1 MGGLLMI
8 KIAIDA
14 MGGDNAPVE
23 IVKGCD
29 LALDAYPDIELVLF
43 GNETAIKSLL
53 KHTERVTVV
62 NTTEIISMG
71 EKDPVKAIRNNR
83 DSSMVKALYSAKNG
97 ETSAVVSAG
106 PTQALI
112 VGAHLVIKRME
123 KMHRVALAPIIPSVD
138 QKGRILLDVGA
149 NIELRAEHM
158 LELALYATVVSRE
171 YLGVENPSVA
181 LMNIGTEEGKGRDL
195 EKETFKLLKENP
207 QINFLG
213 NIEGKEIL
221 TTEANIVL
229 TDGYTGNVL
238 MKTMEGTAKGMG
250 NMLKEEIKSS
260 FMGKIG
266 YLFMK
271 KNLKRFQK
279 RMDASEIGGAMIFG
293 IKAPVIKAHGSS
305 NAYAFMNA
313 IRQARQFVSNKVV
326 EKVELALKDI
336 IIEESSDS
344 N

>member
-1 MGGLLMI
+1 MI

-23 IVKGCD
+23 IVRGCD
-29 LALDAYPDIELVLF
+29 LALDAYKDIELVLF
-43 GNETAIKSLL
+43 GDEKQIKSLL
-53 KHTERVTVV
+53 KHQDRVTIV
-62 NTTEIISMG
+62 NTTEVISMG
-71 EKDPVKAIRNNR
+71 EKDPVKAIRSNR

-97 ETSAVVSAG
+97 DTSAVVSAG

-149 NIELRAEHM
+149 NIELRPEHL

-171 YLGVENPSVA
+171 YLGVEKPSVV
-181 LMNIGTEEGKGRDL
+181 LMNIGTEEGKGREL

-207 QINFLG
+207 QIHFLG

-260 FMGKIG
+260 LMGKIG

-305 NAYAFMNA
+305 NAHAFMNA
-313 IRQARQFVSNKVV
+313 IRQARQFVQNNVV

>member
-1 MGGLLMI
+1 MI

-23 IVKGCD
+23 IVRGCD
-29 LALDAYPDIELVLF
+29 LALDAYKDIELVLF
-43 GNETAIKSLL
+43 GDEKQIKSLL
-53 KHTERVTVV
+53 KHQERVTIV
-62 NTTEIISMG
+62 NTTEVISMG
-71 EKDPVKAIRNNR
+71 EKDPVRAIRSNR

-97 ETSAVVSAG
+97 DTSAVVSAG

-149 NIELRAEHM
+149 NIELRPEHL

-171 YLGVENPSVA
+171 YLGIEKPSVV
-181 LMNIGTEEGKGRDL
+181 LMNIGTEEGKGREL

-207 QINFLG
+207 QIHFLG

-260 FMGKIG
+260 LMGKIG

-305 NAYAFMNA
+305 NAHAFMNA
-313 IRQARQFVSNKVV
+313 IRQARQFVQNNVV

>member
-43 GNETAIKSLL
+43 GNETEIKSLL
-53 KHTERVTVV
+53 KHTERVTIV

-123 KMHRVALAPIIPSVD
+123 KMHRVALAPIIPSID

-260 FMGKIG
+260 LMGKIG

-305 NAYAFMNA
+305 NAHAFMNA
-313 IRQARQFVSNKVV
+313 IRQARQFVSNHVV

>member
-1 MGGLLMI
+1 MI

-23 IVKGCD
+23 IVRGCD
-29 LALDAYPDIELVLF
+29 LALDAYKDIELVLF
-43 GNETAIKSLL
+43 GDEKQIKSLL
-53 KHTERVTVV
+53 KHQDRVTIV
-62 NTTEIISMG
+62 NTTEVISMG
-71 EKDPVKAIRNNR
+71 EKDPVRAIRSNR

-97 ETSAVVSAG
+97 DTSAVVSAG

-149 NIELRAEHM
+149 NIELRPEHL

-171 YLGVENPSVA
+171 YLGVEKPSVV
-181 LMNIGTEEGKGRDL
+181 LMNIGTEEGKGREL

-207 QINFLG
+207 QIHFLG

-260 FMGKIG
+260 LMGKIG

-305 NAYAFMNA
+305 NAHAFMNA
-313 IRQARQFVSNKVV
+313 IRQARQFVQNNVV

>member
-1 MGGLLMI
+1 MI

-14 MGGDNAPVE
+14 MGGDNAPLE

-29 LALDAYPDIELVLF
+29 LALEAFSDIELVLF
-43 GNETAIKSLL
+43 GNEKEIKSLL
-53 KHTERVTVV
+53 KSKDRVTIV
-62 NTTEIISMG
+62 NTTEVISMG
-71 EKDPVKAIRNNR
+71 EKDPIKAIRNNR

-123 KMHRVALAPIIPSVD
+123 KMHRVALAPIIPSID

-149 NIELRAEHM
+149 NIELRPEHM

-171 YLGVENPSVA
+171 YLGVENPTVA

-260 FMGKIG
+260 LMGKIG

-305 NAYAFMNA
+305 NAHAFMNA
-313 IRQARQFVSNKVV
+313 IRQARQFVSNRVV
-326 EKVELALKDI
+326 EKVEIALKDI

>member
-1 MGGLLMI
+1 MI

-29 LALDAYPDIELVLF
+29 LALDAYKDIELVLF
-43 GNETAIKSLL
+43 GDEKQIKSLL
-53 KHTERVTVV
+53 KHQDRVTIV
-62 NTTEIISMG
+62 NTTEVISMG
-71 EKDPVKAIRNNR
+71 EKDPVRAIRSNR

-97 ETSAVVSAG
+97 DTSAVVSAG

-149 NIELRAEHM
+149 NIELRPEHL

-171 YLGVENPSVA
+171 YLGIEKPSVV
-181 LMNIGTEEGKGRDL
+181 LMNIGTEEGKGREL

-207 QINFLG
+207 QIHFLG

-260 FMGKIG
+260 LMGKIG

-305 NAYAFMNA
+305 NAHAFMNA
-313 IRQARQFVSNKVV
+313 IRQARQFVQNNVV

>member
-1 MGGLLMI
+1 MI

-23 IVKGCD
+23 IVRGCD
-29 LALDAYPDIELVLF
+29 LALDAYKDIELVLF
-43 GNETAIKSLL
+43 GDEKQIKSLL
-53 KHTERVTVV
+53 KHQERVTIV
-62 NTTEIISMG
+62 NTTEVISMG
-71 EKDPVKAIRNNR
+71 EKDPVRAIRSNR

-97 ETSAVVSAG
+97 DTSAVVSAG

-149 NIELRAEHM
+149 NIELRPEHL

-171 YLGVENPSVA
+171 YLGVEKPSVV
-181 LMNIGTEEGKGRDL
+181 LMNIGTEEGKGREL

-207 QINFLG
+207 QIHFLG

-260 FMGKIG
+260 LMGKIG

-305 NAYAFMNA
+305 NAHAFMNA
-313 IRQARQFVSNKVV
+313 IRQARQFVKNNVV

>member
-1 MGGLLMI
+1 MI

-14 MGGDNAPVE
+14 MGGDNAPLE

-43 GNETAIKSLL
+43 GNETEIKSML
-53 KHTERVTVV
+53 KHTDRVSIVH
-62 NTTEIISMG
+62 TTEVISMG
-71 EKDPVKAIRNNR
+71 EKDPVKAIRNHK

-97 ETSAVVSAG
+97 ETRAVVSAG

-123 KMHRVALAPIIPSVD
+123 KMHRVALAPIIPSLD

-149 NIELRAEHM
+149 NIELRPEHM

-171 YLGVENPSVA
+171 YLGVEKPTVV
-181 LMNIGTEEGKGRDL
+181 LMNIGTEEGKGREL

-260 FMGKIG
+260 LMGKIG
-266 YLFMK
+266 YLIMK
-271 KNLKRFQK
+271 KNLKRFQR

-326 EKVELALKDI
+326 EKVEVALKDI
-336 IIEESSDS
+336 QIEESSDS

>member
-1 MGGLLMI
+1 MI

-43 GNETAIKSLL
+43 GNETEIKSLL
-53 KHTERVTVV
+53 KHKERVTVV

-181 LMNIGTEEGKGRDL
+181 LMNIGTEEGKGREL

-260 FMGKIG
+260 LMGKIG

>member
-1 MGGLLMI
+1 MI

-14 MGGDNAPVE
+14 MGGDNAPLE

-43 GNETAIKSLL
+43 GNETEIKSLL
-53 KHTERVTVV
+53 KHTDRVSIVH
-62 NTTEIISMG
+62 TTEVISMG
-71 EKDPVKAIRNNR
+71 EKDPVKAIRNHR

-123 KMHRVALAPIIPSVD
+123 KMHRVALAPIIPSID

-149 NIELRAEHM
+149 NIELRPEHM
-158 LELALYATVVSRE
+158 LELALYATVVSKE
-171 YLGVENPSVA
+171 YLGVEKPTVA
-181 LMNIGTEEGKGRDL
+181 LMNIGTEEGKGREL

-260 FMGKIG
+260 LMGKIG
-266 YLFMK
+266 YLFMR

-305 NAYAFMNA
+305 NAYAFKNA
-313 IRQARQFVSNKVV
+313 IRQARQFVSNQVV
-326 EKVELALKDI
+326 EKVEVALKDI
-336 IIEESSDS
+336 QIEESSDS

>member
-1 MGGLLMI
+1 
-8 KIAIDA
+8 
-14 MGGDNAPVE
+14 
-23 IVKGCD
+23 
-29 LALDAYPDIELVLF
+29 
-43 GNETAIKSLL
+43 
-53 KHTERVTVV
+53 
-62 NTTEIISMG
+62 MG

-181 LMNIGTEEGKGRDL
+181 LMNIGTEEGKGREL

-260 FMGKIG
+260 LMGKIG

>member
-1 MGGLLMI
+1 MI

-14 MGGDNAPVE
+14 MGGDNAPIE
-23 IVKGCD
+23 IVKGCN

-43 GNETAIKSLL
+43 GDEPSIKSLL
-53 KHTERVTVV
+53 KNQERVTIVH
-62 NTTEIISMG
+62 TTEIISMG

-149 NIELRAEHM
+149 NIELRPEHM

-171 YLGVENPSVA
+171 YLGVEKPTVA

-305 NAYAFMNA
+305 NAHAFMNA
-313 IRQARQFVSNKVV
+313 IRQARQFVSNQVV
-326 EKVELALKDI
+326 EKVEVALKDI

>member
-1 MGGLLMI
+1 MI

-43 GNETAIKSLL
+43 GNETEIKSLL

-62 NTTEIISMG
+62 NTTEVISMG

-83 DSSMVKALYSAKNG
+83 DSSMVKALYSAKSG

-260 FMGKIG
+260 LMGKIG

-305 NAYAFMNA
+305 NAHAFMNA

-326 EKVELALKDI
+326 EKVEIALKDI

>member
-1 MGGLLMI
+1 MI

-14 MGGDNAPVE
+14 MGGDNAPIE

-29 LALDAYPDIELVLF
+29 LALEAYPDIELVLF
-43 GNETAIKSLL
+43 GNENEIKSLL
-53 KHTERVTVV
+53 KHKERVTIV
-62 NTTEIISMG
+62 NTTEVISMG

-123 KMHRVALAPIIPSVD
+123 KMHRVALAPIIPSID

-149 NIELRAEHM
+149 NIELRPEHM

-171 YLGVENPSVA
+171 YLGVEKPTVV

-305 NAYAFMNA
+305 NAYAFKNA
-313 IRQARQFVSNKVV
+313 IKQARQFVSNKVV

>member
-1 MGGLLMI
+1 MI

-23 IVKGCD
+23 IVRGCD
-29 LALDAYPDIELVLF
+29 LALDAYKDIELVLF
-43 GNETAIKSLL
+43 GDEKQIKSLL
-53 KHTERVTVV
+53 KHQERVTIV
-62 NTTEIISMG
+62 NTTEVISMG
-71 EKDPVKAIRNNR
+71 EKDPVRAIRSNR

-97 ETSAVVSAG
+97 DTSAVVSAG

-149 NIELRAEHM
+149 NIELRPEHL

-171 YLGVENPSVA
+171 YLGIEKPSVV
-181 LMNIGTEEGKGRDL
+181 LMNIGTEEGKGREL

-207 QINFLG
+207 QIHFLG

-260 FMGKIG
+260 LMGKIG

-305 NAYAFMNA
+305 NAHAFMNA
-313 IRQARQFVSNKVV
+313 IRQARQFVKNNVV

>member
-1 MGGLLMI
+1 MI

-43 GNETAIKSLL
+43 GNETEIKSLL
-53 KHTERVTVV
+53 KHKERVTVV

-171 YLGVENPSVA
+171 YLGVDNPSVA
-181 LMNIGTEEGKGRDL
+181 LMNIGTEEGKGREL

-260 FMGKIG
+260 LMGKIG

>member
-1 MGGLLMI
+1 MI

-43 GNETAIKSLL
+43 GNETEIKSLL
-53 KHTERVTVV
+53 KHKERVTVV

-123 KMHRVALAPIIPSVD
+123 KMHRVALAPIIPSLD

-158 LELALYATVVSRE
+158 LEFALYATVVSRE

-181 LMNIGTEEGKGRDL
+181 LMNIGTEEGKGREL

-260 FMGKIG
+260 LMGKIG

>member
-1 MGGLLMI
+1 MI

-14 MGGDNAPVE
+14 MGGDNAPLE

-29 LALDAYPDIELVLF
+29 LALEAFSDIELVLF
-43 GNETAIKSLL
+43 GNEKEIKSLL
-53 KHTERVTVV
+53 KSKDRVTIV
-62 NTTEIISMG
+62 NTTEVISMG
-71 EKDPVKAIRNNR
+71 EKDPIKAIRNNR

-123 KMHRVALAPIIPSVD
+123 KMHRVALAPIIPSID

-149 NIELRAEHM
+149 NIELRPEHM

-171 YLGVENPSVA
+171 YLGVENPTVV

-195 EKETFKLLKENP
+195 EKETFKLLKENS

-260 FMGKIG
+260 LMGKIG

-305 NAYAFMNA
+305 NAHAFMNA
-313 IRQARQFVSNKVV
+313 IRQARQFVSNRVV
-326 EKVELALKDI
+326 EKVEIALKDI

>member
-1 MGGLLMI
+1 MI

-14 MGGDNAPVE
+14 MGGDNAPLE

-43 GNETAIKSLL
+43 GNETEIKSML
-53 KHTERVTVV
+53 KHTDRVSIVH
-62 NTTEIISMG
+62 TTEVISMG
-71 EKDPVKAIRNNR
+71 EKDPVKAIRNHK

-123 KMHRVALAPIIPSVD
+123 KMHRVALAPIIPSLD

-149 NIELRAEHM
+149 NIELRPEHM

-171 YLGVENPSVA
+171 YLGVEKPTVV
-181 LMNIGTEEGKGRDL
+181 LMNIGTEEGKGREL

-260 FMGKIG
+260 LMGKIG

-271 KNLKRFQK
+271 KNLKRFQR

-326 EKVELALKDI
+326 EKVEVALKDI
-336 IIEESSDS
+336 QIEESSDS

>member
-1 MGGLLMI
+1 MI

-29 LALDAYPDIELVLF
+29 LALDAYKDIELVLF
-43 GNETAIKSLL
+43 GDEKQIKSLL
-53 KHTERVTVV
+53 KHQDRVTIV
-62 NTTEIISMG
+62 NTTEVISMG
-71 EKDPVKAIRNNR
+71 EKDPVRAIRSNR

-97 ETSAVVSAG
+97 DTSAVVSAG

-149 NIELRAEHM
+149 NIELRPEHL

-171 YLGVENPSVA
+171 YLGIEKPSVV
-181 LMNIGTEEGKGRDL
+181 LMNIGTEEGKGREL

-207 QINFLG
+207 QIHFLG

-260 FMGKIG
+260 LMGKIG

-305 NAYAFMNA
+305 NAHAFMNA
-313 IRQARQFVSNKVV
+313 IRQARQFVKNNVV

>member
-1 MGGLLMI
+1 MI

-14 MGGDNAPVE
+14 MGGDNAPIE

-29 LALDAYPDIELVLF
+29 LALEAYPDIELVLF
-43 GNETAIKSLL
+43 GNENEIKSLL
-53 KHTERVTVV
+53 KHKERVTIV
-62 NTTEIISMG
+62 NTTEVISMG

-149 NIELRAEHM
+149 NIELRPEHM

-171 YLGVENPSVA
+171 YLGVEKPTVV

-195 EKETFKLLKENP
+195 EKETYKLLKENP

-305 NAYAFMNA
+305 NAYAFKNA
-313 IRQARQFVSNKVV
+313 IKQARQFVSNKVV

>member
-1 MGGLLMI
+1 MI

-43 GNETAIKSLL
+43 GNETEIKSLL

-62 NTTEIISMG
+62 NTTEVISMG

-260 FMGKIG
+260 LMGKIG

-305 NAYAFMNA
+305 NAHAFMNA

-326 EKVELALKDI
+326 EKVEIALKDI

>member
-1 MGGLLMI
+1 MI

-29 LALDAYPDIELVLF
+29 LALDAYKDIELVLF
-43 GNETAIKSLL
+43 GDEKQIKSLL
-53 KHTERVTVV
+53 KHQDRVTIV
-62 NTTEIISMG
+62 NTTEVISMG
-71 EKDPVKAIRNNR
+71 EKDPVRAIRSNR

-97 ETSAVVSAG
+97 DTSAVVSAG

-149 NIELRAEHM
+149 NIELRPEHL

-171 YLGVENPSVA
+171 YLGVEKPSVV
-181 LMNIGTEEGKGRDL
+181 LMNIGTEEGKGREL

-207 QINFLG
+207 QIHFLG

-260 FMGKIG
+260 LMGKIG

-305 NAYAFMNA
+305 NAHAFMNA
-313 IRQARQFVSNKVV
+313 IRQARQFVKNNVV

>member
-1 MGGLLMI
+1 MI

-14 MGGDNAPVE
+14 MGGDNAPIE

-29 LALDAYPDIELVLF
+29 LALEAYPDIELVLF
-43 GNETAIKSLL
+43 GNENEIKSLL
-53 KHTERVTVV
+53 KHKERVTIV
-62 NTTEIISMG
+62 NTTEVISMG

-149 NIELRAEHM
+149 NIELRPEHM

-171 YLGVENPSVA
+171 YLGVEKPTVV

-305 NAYAFMNA
+305 NAYAFKNA
-313 IRQARQFVSNKVV
+313 IKQARQFVSNKVV